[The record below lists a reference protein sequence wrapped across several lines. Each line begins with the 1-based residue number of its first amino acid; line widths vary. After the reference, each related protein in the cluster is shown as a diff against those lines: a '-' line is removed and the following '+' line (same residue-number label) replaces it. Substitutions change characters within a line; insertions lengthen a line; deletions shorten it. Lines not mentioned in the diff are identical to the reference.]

1 MSEDE
6 EQNEKEKFE
15 DINEQLDAAKTEIF
29 ETYRRVQATKVA
41 EFKKCLSSDIK
52 QVRDRWKNHRLKEI
66 TLGGETFEVVYK
78 HPIGSKDATKYGKN
92 SNITPPKK
100 KRKKRGKNGKRR

>member
-1 MSEDE
+1 MAEDE
-6 EQNEKEKFE
+6 KQTEEEKFE
-15 DINEQLDAAKTEIF
+15 VFNEQLDAAKTEIF
-29 ETYRRVQATKVA
+29 ETYRKVQASKVA
-41 EFKKCLSSDIK
+41 EYKKCLSSDIK
-52 QVRDRWKNHRLKEI
+52 AVRDRWINYRLKEI

-78 HPIGSKDATKYGKN
+78 HPIGTKDATKFGKN